1 MDAAV
6 RRKETESEDCESHQ
20 LLGWTRRCVQAVF
33 ERAWARMKYAIVID
47 RGQWKWLTKTAEL
60 SITATALENGADFR
74 LSHASH
80 RTTRSFI
87 RSRTHIH
94 TPHEFLSWI
103 PRKCAFRCAQQL
115 HSPNCDFPISRRRP
129 SIRLEKLR
137 ARVASTLAESSF
149 SATRRMQ
156 THSVENRLSRR
167 TERKIIFFRTS
178 VSHKG
183 NFCQKK
189 RVFHFISFGVSF
201 VLMTLCALFAV
212 NKFYDRPSPQFRVK
226 KK

>member
-103 PRKCAFRCAQQL
+103 PRKCAFRCA
-115 HSPNCDFPISRRRP
+115 P
-129 SIRLEKLR
+129 SIYS
-137 ARVASTLAESSF
+137 AREIACSRSQHTGWEQLFGNASNANTFSWEPIIPANGTENHFFPHECLAQRKFLPKKESIS
-149 SATRRMQ
+149 
-156 THSVENRLSRR
+156 
-167 TERKIIFFRTS
+167 
-178 VSHKG
+178 
-183 NFCQKK
+183 
-189 RVFHFISFGVSF
+189 FHFIRCV
-201 VLMTLCALFAV
+201 VCVDDTLCV
-212 NKFYDRPSPQFRVK
+212 IRSE
-226 KK
+226 